1 MQTILGC
8 TPMWNQIT
16 TRQTAFPVI
25 SKLWKAKLWKDC
37 KLLFFF
43 CKFKAVWNSKNS
55 FKKLKQIHKKG
66 LQIQLKCVILM
77 KNIVCS
83 AYIFNLLQ

>member
-43 CKFKAVWNSKNS
+43 VN
-55 FKKLKQIHKKG
+55 LKQFEI
-66 LQIQLKCVILM
+66 LKILL
-77 KNIVCS
+77 KNWNKFTKR
-83 AYIFNLLQ
+83 AYKYS